1 MRAAA
6 GCGME
11 TGIQQDQTRRTMEF
25 EVYGKAQCAK
35 CASTKDKL
43 AHLIQRAEMAG
54 QVGLSFVNVDTV
66 QGMADGA
73 FHDVHEV
80 PTTILRSENGEPIA
94 RWDARIPPAAEIKAF
109 LAKVPPV
116 SAP

>member
-1 MRAAA
+1 
-6 GCGME
+6 
-11 TGIQQDQTRRTMEF
+11 MEF

-43 AHLIQRAEMAG
+43 AHLIQRAEMVG

-80 PTTILRSENGEPIA
+80 PTTILRSENGKPIA

-109 LAKVPPV
+109 LAKVPPA